1 MRFISSSSVVTAK
14 AAPRRFARSVAIVL
28 SLFAMLT
35 LAVASAPVAS
45 AAAAPKG
52 IDLIVTAVGPSTSAT
67 GANVVPT
74 ATVKNQGTVKTPA
87 GKILDVAFFIEGET
101 VWSDTKTTSL
111 APGASVTLTANGGEN
126 GRNYW
131 VATAGAHTVTA
142 TVNSVNRITETSTT
156 NNKLAGTITGST
168 PMSDLVV
175 TSVSPT
181 SAALGGKVVPSAT
194 VKNQGTLATPAG
206 TILDVAF
213 FVDGTTVWSDTK
225 TTSLAPGASVTLTA
239 NGGDNGNSW
248 TATAGTH
255 QLRAQVNSV
264 NRISE
269 SSMTNNELTGTIT
282 TTVPA
287 TTTTT
292 TVPPTTTTTTTAPP
306 VTKSDLIVT
315 AVSPSS
321 TAMGANVVPSA
332 TVKNQGTAATPAG
345 TILDVAFFIDG
356 TTVWSDTNTT
366 SLAPGASVTLTANGG
381 DNGNSWTATAG
392 THQLRAQVN
401 SVNRISESNMT
412 NNELTGTITTTV
424 PATTTTTTVP
434 PTTTTTTTAP
444 PVTKSDLI
452 VTAVTPASTATG
464 NRVVP
469 SATVKNQGTVATPAG
484 TILDVAFF
492 VDGTTVWSDTNTTS
506 LAPGASVTLTANGGD
521 NGNSWTATSGS
532 HALKATVN
540 SVNRIAETDTTNNT
554 LTKTINNTTPTPTT
568 TTPPPTTTTTPP
580 NPGARQPVLAWL
592 GVVDMDNL
600 LGNRAGGI
608 TFDTL
613 SDHSIDGSVISIG
626 HLEASVPSWM
636 VSEFTAVKS
645 HGQLYVGANIAD
657 PLPANSSE
665 WATFQERWVTL
676 ANAAK
681 AAGANGMSMDAEPY
695 GFDDEHWQGSD
706 HQGMYNQAR
715 ALAPTIKSVGKLI
728 VYPSSNASFPGSY
741 NDLIVAQ
748 AGRPDFYANSRFPDF
763 LRGLIDG
770 GVDVTL
776 VDASFHFGV
785 QYSGD
790 QGDWSTGVAHSA
802 RLTHQVFPSLRAS
815 VMIWP
820 DNSERNGGG
829 SAGYFSAGSVQNMI
843 QEGLPE
849 VDGPFIVYQH
859 NMATGTIAGTWN
871 TYLDAIDTAVR
882 NLG

>member
-1 MRFISSSSVVTAK
+1 M
-14 AAPRRFARSVAIVL
+14 
-28 SLFAMLT
+28 
-35 LAVASAPVAS
+35 
-45 AAAAPKG
+45 
-52 IDLIVTAVGPSTSAT
+52 
-67 GANVVPT
+67 
-74 ATVKNQGTVKTPA
+74 
-87 GKILDVAFFIEGET
+87 
-101 VWSDTKTTSL
+101 
-111 APGASVTLTANGGEN
+111 
-126 GRNYW
+126 
-131 VATAGAHTVTA
+131 TA

-181 SAALGGKVVPSAT
+181 SAALGGNVVPSAT

-366 SLAPGASVTLTANGG
+366 SLAPGASVTLTATGG

-464 NRVVP
+464 NHVVP
-469 SATVKNQGTVATPAG
+469 SATVKNQGSVATPAG

-492 VDGTTVWSDTNTTS
+492 VDGTTVWSDTKTTS
-506 LAPGASVTLTANGGD
+506 LAPGASVTLTANGGE
-521 NGNSWTATSGS
+521 NGNSWTATSGEPRAQGDGQLGQPHRGDRHHEQHAHQDHHQHDS
-532 HALKATVN
+532 HADHHDSSPDHDDDSSESGGSSAGV
-540 SVNRIAETDTTNNT
+540 
-554 LTKTINNTTPTPTT
+554 
-568 TTPPPTTTTTPP
+568 
-580 NPGARQPVLAWL
+580 
-592 GVVDMDNL
+592 GVV
-600 LGNRAGGI
+600 GYRR
-608 TFDTL
+608 
-613 SDHSIDGSVISIG
+613 
-626 HLEASVPSWM
+626 
-636 VSEFTAVKS
+636 
-645 HGQLYVGANIAD
+645 HGQHVG
-657 PLPANSSE
+657 
-665 WATFQERWVTL
+665 
-676 ANAAK
+676 
-681 AAGANGMSMDAEPY
+681 
-695 GFDDEHWQGSD
+695 
-706 HQGMYNQAR
+706 
-715 ALAPTIKSVGKLI
+715 
-728 VYPSSNASFPGSY
+728 
-741 NDLIVAQ
+741 
-748 AGRPDFYANSRFPDF
+748 
-763 LRGLIDG
+763 
-770 GVDVTL
+770 
-776 VDASFHFGV
+776 
-785 QYSGD
+785 
-790 QGDWSTGVAHSA
+790 
-802 RLTHQVFPSLRAS
+802 
-815 VMIWP
+815 
-820 DNSERNGGG
+820 
-829 SAGYFSAGSVQNMI
+829 
-843 QEGLPE
+843 
-849 VDGPFIVYQH
+849 
-859 NMATGTIAGTWN
+859 
-871 TYLDAIDTAVR
+871 
-882 NLG
+882 